1 MSRNRWYLTNGCVWT
16 KTDNWMIN
24 NLHKN
29 YHTINIISSHHQQSC
44 KFVGN
49 SDLSLGYYWPRFG
62 SYEIRIKPGS
72 QTGFEPKSIIEHQP
86 GPNLAQKPRAFC
98 CMWALWGENFFLAC
112 GPKTNWWRHSG
123 GCFWF
128 CPRNMCRINERFFS
142 PKKGAHALYFEPWQ
156 HFFG

>member
-72 QTGFEPKSIIEHQP
+72 QTGFEPKSIIEHHSAHIQQNARA
-86 GPNLAQKPRAFC
+86 NLGQKRLTFGSLFSTSAYSK
-98 CMWALWGENFFLAC
+98 MRVLVVSQNC
-112 GPKTNWWRHSG
+112 GPKVAQVWELPDGEGTISCWCVSQTAN
-123 GCFWF
+123 
-128 CPRNMCRINERFFS
+128 
-142 PKKGAHALYFEPWQ
+142 
-156 HFFG
+156 